1 MNENRQQFSII
12 QATPTAG
19 GILLTEIADNTQ
31 MLTKAARGVLIAV
44 FTIIVW
50 SAIGGSIWPTRA
62 TGVAVHSLLAYLAMI
77 GASLSVLVAKRKD
90 TASLDAMYSMFF
102 FIAIVNLMC
111 AGRHLFGTSIMLG
124 NPIFQS
130 TLNLYELAVIGTL
143 SLISVMGYESIP
155 IRNRRPESVIVLV
168 ISVAGYLILTN
179 LLANVISN
187 WVFSVVG
194 LACSAVAICTLVIA
208 AVISFRNSAMSKN
221 FNQHVLLTGMSLLG
235 LSALLLRVAP
245 FDDSTIWAISIL
257 LQIGGLVA
265 YVLSFST
272 PLMQS
277 AGVSRKNAQLLITLL
292 GSIAIAPLLVTI
304 FAQLVAPRLVMIDVG
319 AYLFSHA
326 GAAVLSAVM
335 AFLLFM
341 HSSRKPTA
349 SHAPLILLFITWA
362 AAEIFLMVLSQAS
375 YFAIAGEHQA
385 PHVVSSLVLLVIL
398 FMAIKTTSKP
408 PHKKPVQLS
417 TVEVLIFVA
426 VLISMFII
434 AIAVESSATLGYVVI
449 QYNLSGKAL
458 LLLINLIAMF
468 ELTYLAVRLAMKAGG
483 RFSVDLLAVYSLVLW
498 ILPNILKAIFDDWT
512 VGWWIAEVAVFG
524 GLLMGL
530 AILGALY
537 VTTMHEAE
545 TSRKYAGVFADLLVH
560 DISNYHQVILGALD
574 LMELGELTPEVEERT
589 FRNARQGLGRAHHL
603 VRNVRLLG
611 MTEVNREKLF
621 VPVNLVATLSD
632 AYEQASLSLQNPS
645 VKFFIAKVKMPCFVM
660 ADKSLTDA
668 FVNIFRNSILYSPKK
683 KRIDVHIKSTYR
695 EERKYWEISIADHG
709 KGIERK
715 RRPELFTRFMK
726 GAKGS
731 GLGLSVVL
739 ALVTMFGGYIRVE
752 DKVSGNHTKGSVF
765 IVTLP
770 AAEVPQD

>member
-1 MNENRQQFSII
+1 M
-12 QATPTAG
+12 TKD
-19 GILLTEIADNTQ
+19 ADNTQ
-31 MLTKAARGVLIAV
+31 TLAKAAKGVLIALFV
-44 FTIIVW
+44 ITVW
-50 SAIGGSIWPTRA
+50 VAIGGPVWSTRV

-102 FIAIVNLMC
+102 FIAIVNLSS
-111 AGRHLFGTSIMLG
+111 AGKYLFGTSIMLE
-124 NPIFQS
+124 NPLFQA

-143 SLISVMGYESIP
+143 SLISVIGYESIP
-155 IRNRRPESVIVLV
+155 IRNRRLGSVIVLV

-179 LLANVISN
+179 ILETVVSN
-187 WVFSVVG
+187 WVVSVVG
-194 LACSAVAICTLVIA
+194 LACSTVAICTLVMA
-208 AVISFRNSAMSKN
+208 SVITFHNSNMSKN
-221 FNQHVLLTGMSLLG
+221 FDQYALLTGMSLLG
-235 LSALLLRVAP
+235 LSTLLLRAAL
-245 FDDSTIWAISIL
+245 FDTGTIWAISIL
-257 LQIGGLVA
+257 LQIGGLIT
-265 YVLSFST
+265 YTLSFST
-272 PLMQS
+272 PMMQS
-277 AGVSRKNAQLLITLL
+277 AGVSRKNARLLVTLL

-304 FAQLVAPRLVMIDVG
+304 LAQVVAPRLVLIDVG

-326 GAAVLSAVM
+326 GAAVLSVVM

-341 HSSRKPTA
+341 YSSKKPTA
-349 SHAPLILLFITWA
+349 SHAPLILVFITWA
-362 AAEIFLMVLSQAS
+362 AAEIFLMALSQAS
-375 YFAIAGEHQA
+375 YFVNAGEHQA
-385 PHVVSSLVLLVIL
+385 PHVVSSLFLLVIL

-408 PHKKPVQLS
+408 QHENPVLLRKF
-417 TVEVLIFVA
+417 EVLIFVV
-426 VLISMFII
+426 VLISTFII
-434 AIAVESSATLGYVVI
+434 AIAAESSATSGYSVI
-449 QYNLSGKAL
+449 QYNPSGKAL

-468 ELTYLAVRLAMKAGG
+468 ELTYLAVRLAMKAEG
-483 RFSVDLLAVYSLVLW
+483 RLSVDLLAVYSLVLW

-524 GLLMGL
+524 GLLIGL

-537 VTTMHEAE
+537 VTSMHEAE

-574 LMELGELTPEVEERT
+574 LMEMGKLTPEVEKRT
-589 FRNARQGLGRAHHL
+589 FHNARLGLGRAHHL

-621 VPVNLVATLSD
+621 VPVNLVVALSD
-632 AYEQASLSLQNPS
+632 AYEQASLSLQTPS
-645 VKFFIAKVKMPCFVM
+645 VKFFMPKVKSPCFVM

-683 KRIDVHIKSTYR
+683 KRIDVHISPAYR
-695 EERKYWEISIADHG
+695 EGHKYWEISIADYG
-709 KGIERK
+709 KGIEHE

-739 ALVTMFGGYIRVE
+739 ALVTMYGGNIRVE
-752 DKVSGNHTKGSVF
+752 NRVKGSHTKGSVF

-770 AAEVPQD
+770 AAEAPPD